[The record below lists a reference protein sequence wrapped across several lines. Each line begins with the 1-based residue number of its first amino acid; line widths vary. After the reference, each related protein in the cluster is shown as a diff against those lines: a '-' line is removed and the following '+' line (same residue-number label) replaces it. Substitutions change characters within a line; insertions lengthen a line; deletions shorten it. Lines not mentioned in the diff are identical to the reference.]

1 MAPEQKSDIA
11 VGRRS
16 SRTEDLLREPGQRLG
31 CAAVALLSV
40 TGSVTRI
47 WSRSRTAAEFA
58 SAEIAAINS
67 VLIARSV
74 AQREAVVS
82 KHVRRTESGP
92 VVARLIALPV
102 ASGSQRP
109 VGILVALW
117 RPSDPPFK
125 KSAQQMLQGLADT
138 LARQLQT
145 NREENTGLLN
155 WSGFCTR
162 IEHFIA
168 SQVADASIAIL
179 YGNIDQLHL
188 LNDARG
194 MAAGDEAIAHCSLVI
209 RRIACTVRHAACRL
223 SGDRFVVALPGHT
236 VGQARLIAEKMRTEF
251 ETEAQRVFGAGVALS
266 VSWGVVSSNSNQ
278 ADIEHAMTDAE
289 LACRAAKDRGRNRVE
304 IFESSDASMVRRHD
318 DIDALRLLRDAL
330 DNGRLVLYAQPI
342 VPLLNLELPTSYE
355 FLVRIAAKDGR
366 IAEPPEFMSAAARY
380 QMLPELDRAVI
391 RTAFTQLR
399 AAVPDDDRLPFNFS
413 INLAANTLSAPGFD
427 SWLIE
432 TMQRHAIPPSQLT
445 IEITESTAASSL
457 ENLQRCMAGL
467 VRAGVRF
474 AIDDFGT
481 GVNSLSHLKA
491 LDIATIKLDGSYV
504 RDVGRNA
511 RSQALVGAIVQLA
524 DSMGIVTVAEYVDH
538 VALRTRLAELGV
550 HFAQGFAVGRP
561 EPLAEVLA
569 ELPAAA
575 VKRIA

>member
-1 MAPEQKSDIA
+1 MSDK
-11 VGRRS
+11 GQDRRA

-40 TGSVTRI
+40 AGSITRI
-47 WSRSRTAAEFA
+47 WSRSATAAEFA
-58 SAEIAAINS
+58 SAEIAAVNA
-67 VLIARSV
+67 VLITRSV
-74 AQREAVVS
+74 AQHETIVS
-82 KHVRRTESGP
+82 KHVRRTEDGP
-92 VVARLIALPV
+92 VAARLIAVPV

-117 RPSDPPFK
+117 RPDDPPFK
-125 KSAQQMLQGLADT
+125 KTAQPILQRLADT
-138 LARQLQT
+138 LARRLQA

-155 WSGFCTR
+155 WSGFCSR
-162 IEHFIA
+162 IEHFVA
-168 SQVADASIAIL
+168 TQAADASVAIL

-188 LNDARG
+188 LNNARG

-209 RRIACTVRHAACRL
+209 RRIACAVRHAACRL

-236 VGQARLIAEKMRTEF
+236 VEQARLVAEKIRTEF
-251 ETEAQRVFGAGVALS
+251 EIESQRIFGAGVTLS
-266 VSWGVVSSNSNQ
+266 VSWGVVGCRSNQ
-278 ADIEHAMTDAE
+278 ADIEHGLTDAE

-304 IFESSDASMVRRHD
+304 IFESTDASMIRRHD

-330 DNGRLVLYAQPI
+330 DAGRLVLYAQPI
-342 VPLLNLELPTSYE
+342 MPLLNLDLPTSYE
-355 FLVRIAAKDGR
+355 LLVRIAAKDGR
-366 IAEPPEFMSAAARY
+366 IAEPKEFMSAAARY

-399 AAVPDDDRLPFNFS
+399 AAVPDDARLPFNFS
-413 INLAANTLSAPGFD
+413 VNLSANTLSAAGFD
-427 SWLIE
+427 NWLLE
-432 TMQRHAIPPSQLT
+432 SLQQYAIPPNQLT

-457 ENLQRCMAGL
+457 ENLQRCIGGL

-491 LDIATIKLDGSYV
+491 LDIAMIKLDGSYV
-504 RDVGRNA
+504 RDAGRNA
-511 RSQALVGAIVQLA
+511 RSQALVRAIVQLA
-524 DSMGIVTVAEYVDH
+524 DSMGIVTVAEFVDH
-538 VALRTRLAELGV
+538 VALRARLAELGV

-569 ELPAAA
+569 VLPAAA

>member
-1 MAPEQKSDIA
+1 MAPEQTSVNA
-11 VGRRS
+11 VKRQR
-16 SRTEDLLREPGQRLG
+16 SRTEDLLRGPGRRLG
-31 CAAVALLSV
+31 CAAVALLSA

-47 WSRSRTAAEFA
+47 WSRSSTAAEFA
-58 SAEIAAINS
+58 AAEIAAINS
-67 VLIARSV
+67 VLVARSV
-74 AQREAVVS
+74 AQRAAVVS

-92 VVARLIALPV
+92 VTARLIAIPV

-117 RPSDPPFK
+117 RPSDPAFK
-125 KSAQQMLQGLADT
+125 KSAQPTLQRLANQ
-138 LARQLQT
+138 LARRMQGS
-145 NREENTGLLN
+145 REESTGLLN
-155 WSGFCTR
+155 WSGFCSR
-162 IEHFIA
+162 IEHFIGTQA
-168 SQVADASIAIL
+168 ADASIAIL

-209 RRIACTVRHAACRL
+209 RRVVCSVRHAACRL

-236 VGQARLIAEKMRTEF
+236 VEQARIVADRIRAEF
-251 ETEAQRVFGAGVALS
+251 ETESQRIFGAGVTLTI
-266 VSWGVVSSNSNQ
+266 SWGVVSSRSNR
-278 ADIEHAMTDAE
+278 ADVDHALTDAE

-304 IFESSDASMVRRHD
+304 SFESTDASMVRRHD

-330 DNGRLVLYAQPI
+330 DSGRLVLYAQPI
-342 VPLLNLELPTSYE
+342 VPLLNLDLPTSYE
-355 FLVRIAAKDGR
+355 LLVRIAAKDGR
-366 IAEPPEFMSAAARY
+366 IAEPQEFMSAAARY

-391 RTAFTQLR
+391 TTAFTQLR
-399 AAVPDDDRLPFNFS
+399 AAVPNADRLPFSFS
-413 INLAANTLSAPGFD
+413 VNLAANTLSGAGFD
-427 SWLIE
+427 SWLLE
-432 TMQRHAIPPSQLT
+432 SLQRHAIPPSQLT

-457 ENLQRCMAGL
+457 DNLQRCIAGL

-491 LDIATIKLDGSYV
+491 LDIAMIKLDGSYV
-504 RDVGRNA
+504 RDAGRNP
-511 RSQALVGAIVQLA
+511 RSQALVSAIVQLA
-524 DSMGIVTVAEYVDH
+524 DSMGIVTVAEYVDQ

-569 ELPAAA
+569 VLPPAT

>member
-1 MAPEQKSDIA
+1 LAPEQTSDNA
-11 VGRRS
+11 VGRRG

-31 CAAVALLSV
+31 CAAVALLTA
-40 TGSVTRI
+40 TGSITRI

-58 SAEIAAINS
+58 GAEIAAITA
-67 VLIARSV
+67 VLLARSV
-74 AQREAVVS
+74 AQRETVVS

-125 KSAQQMLQGLADT
+125 KSAQQQLQGLADT
-138 LARQLQT
+138 LARRRQS

-155 WSGFCTR
+155 WSGFCSR
-162 IEHFIA
+162 MEHFVSTQA
-168 SQVADASIAIL
+168 ADASIAIL

-209 RRIACTVRHAACRL
+209 RRVVCAVRHAACRL

-236 VGQARLIAEKMRTEF
+236 VEQARIVAEKIRADF
-251 ETEAQRVFGAGVALS
+251 EIESQRVFGAGVTLS
-266 VSWGVVSSNSNQ
+266 VSWGVVCSRSNQ
-278 ADIEHAMTDAE
+278 ADIEHALTDAE

-304 IFESSDASMVRRHD
+304 TFESTDASMIRRHD

-330 DNGRLVLYAQPI
+330 DAGRLVIFAQPI
-342 VPLLNLELPTSYE
+342 VALLNVDLPTSYE
-355 FLVRIAAKDGR
+355 LLVRIAAKDGR
-366 IAEPPEFMSAAARY
+366 IAEPAEFMSAAARY

-399 AAVPDDDRLPFNFS
+399 AAVPDDERLPFNFS
-413 INLAANTLSAPGFD
+413 VNLAANTLSAPGFD
-427 SWLIE
+427 SWLLE
-432 TMQRHAIPPSQLT
+432 TMQQHAIPPNQLT

-457 ENLQRCMAGL
+457 DNLQRCIAGL

-481 GVNSLSHLKA
+481 GVNSLSHLKT
-491 LDIATIKLDGSYV
+491 LDIAMIKLDGSYV
-504 RDVGRNA
+504 RDAGRNA
-511 RSQALVGAIVQLA
+511 RSQALVSAIVQLA

-569 ELPAAA
+569 VLPAAA

>member
-1 MAPEQKSDIA
+1 M
-11 VGRRS
+11 
-16 SRTEDLLREPGQRLG
+16 REPGQRLG
-31 CAAVALLSV
+31 CAAVALLTVS
-40 TGSVTRI
+40 GSVTRI
-47 WSRSRTAAEFA
+47 WSRSRTATEFA
-58 SAEIAAINS
+58 SAEIAAINA

-74 AQREAVVS
+74 AQRETVVS

-92 VVARLIALPV
+92 VVARLIAVPV
-102 ASGSQRP
+102 ASGSQSP

-125 KSAQQMLQGLADT
+125 KSAQQVLQGLADT
-138 LARQLQT
+138 LARQLRA

-155 WSGFCTR
+155 WAGFCSR
-162 IEHFIA
+162 IEHFVA
-168 SQVADASIAIL
+168 TQAADASIAIL

-223 SGDRFVVALPGHT
+223 SGDRFVVALPGHA
-236 VGQARLIAEKMRTEF
+236 VEQARIVAENIRVAF
-251 ETEAQRVFGAGVALS
+251 ETESQRIFGAGVTLS
-266 VSWGVVSSNSNQ
+266 ISWGVVSSRSNQ
-278 ADIEHAMTDAE
+278 ADVEHALTDAE

-304 IFESSDASMVRRHD
+304 TFESTDASMVRRHD

-330 DNGRLVLYAQPI
+330 DSGRLVLYAQPI
-342 VPLLNLELPTSYE
+342 VPLLNLDLPTSYE
-355 FLVRIAAKDGR
+355 LLVRIAAQDGR
-366 IAEPPEFMSAAARY
+366 IAEPAEFMSAAARY

-399 AAVPDDDRLPFNFS
+399 AAVPDDERLPFSFS
-413 INLAANTLSAPGFD
+413 VNLSANTLSATGFD
-427 SWLIE
+427 SWLLE
-432 TMQRHAIPPSQLT
+432 ALQQYAIPPNQLT

-491 LDIATIKLDGSYV
+491 LDIAMIKLDGSYV
-504 RDVGRNA
+504 RDAGRNA
-511 RSQALVGAIVQLA
+511 RSQALVSAIVQLA

-569 ELPAAA
+569 VLPAAV